1 MPRFKGQKLKL
12 GSREKQFSPNFH
24 RSAGTKSM
32 AFVGSFDFLSKFP
45 SKNTTEQQREKK
57 EAKLI
62 AKLNRIS
69 GSAGA
74 PNLDNDLNDGHIWR
88 YYKLAHTG
96 QNTILLRRR
105 RSYSQVCSFFGQ
117 KTVLSSSLFPPAL
130 NSVFPSSAVFSRR
143 NFGMRQNVG
152 WGEKIIICK
161 WNEKLSEAGCKFR
174 SSLVP
179 FFN

>member
-12 GSREKQFSPNFH
+12 GSREKQFSSNFH

-74 PNLDNDLNDGHIWR
+74 PNLDNDLNGGHIWG
-88 YYKLAHTG
+88 YHKLAHTG
-96 QNTILLRRR
+96 QNTILLRCRR

-117 KTVLSSSLFPPAL
+117 KSVLSSSLFSPAL
-130 NSVFPSSAVFSRR
+130 FRSPSSDACVFEKQLWNAPKRR
-143 NFGMRQNVG
+143 LGRKNNNLQM
-152 WGEKIIICK
+152 E
-161 WNEKLSEAGCKFR
+161 
-174 SSLVP
+174 
-179 FFN
+179 